1 MFFSIASRDL
11 LICCLLFGIAASH
24 AQAAVAPAP
33 TPRPE
38 SPVKKLKL
46 APGETALYVADL
58 HCKTCAKKI
67 ARKLYVVKGV
77 MRVRTDV
84 KDDVVIIT
92 PQKKKKLDVNA
103 IWKAAQKSGFPPK
116 KLIGPQGT
124 YVANPKTKQ
133 AQRLPD
139 KTPTASKRG

>member
-67 ARKLYVVKGV
+67 ASKLYAVKGV

-92 PQKKKKLDVNA
+92 PQKKKEVGRECALESRTKVRIPA
-103 IWKAAQKSGFPPK
+103 EEAHWAAGHLCSRSQD
-116 KLIGPQGT
+116 
-124 YVANPKTKQ
+124 Q
-133 AQRLPD
+133 ASAAA
-139 KTPTASKRG
+139 T